1 MKFPLGASADVQLK
15 VAAFDNSARRAT
27 QLQLFAPAP
36 RRRCLGSVCLSM
48 LQLHAVFGA
57 AQSKAGAH
65 EQDWASSVVWF
76 DLGEPDAGAV
86 GLVCRFAPE

>member
-1 MKFPLGASADVQLK
+1 MKFPLGESADVQLK

-57 AQSKAGAH
+57 TQT
-65 EQDWASSVVWF
+65 EQEWKSSVVWF
-76 DLGEPDAGAV
+76 DLGEPDAGAI
-86 GLVCRFAPE
+86 GLVCRFSPEA